1 MRHGRQF
8 IALVIQGK
16 PCVRD
21 PDEVRP
27 KRGLGDLLGRRPL
40 VLVIVKIR
48 REKPVLDIV
57 GDYAA
62 FFFGVWVRGVSESPS
77 DPVSK
82 FFAAALVDSSRKL
95 LMRSAAY
102 LNTDASS
109 SNSSE

>member
-1 MRHGRQF
+1 MRHGRQV
-8 IALVIQGK
+8 IALIIQAK
-16 PCVRD
+16 PSVRD

-27 KRGLGDLLGRRPL
+27 KRGLGLLLSRRSIIL
-40 VLVIVKIR
+40 VVVEIR

-57 GDYAA
+57 RDYAA
-62 FFFGVWVRGVSESPS
+62 FFFGVWVRGVSEPPS
-77 DPVSK
+77 DPVSE
-82 FFAAALVDSSRKL
+82 FFAAALIDSSRRL